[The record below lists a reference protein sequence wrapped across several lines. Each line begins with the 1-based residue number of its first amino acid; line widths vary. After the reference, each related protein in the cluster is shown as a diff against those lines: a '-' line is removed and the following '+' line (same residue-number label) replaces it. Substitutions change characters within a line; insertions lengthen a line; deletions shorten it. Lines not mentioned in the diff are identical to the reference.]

1 MKASEIKKGSVI
13 EVDGAVVYVS
23 ELQVQTASSRSGNTL
38 YKVRGRNVVSRQKFQ
53 ASFKGDEQVQTA
65 ELERRPV
72 QFLYRD
78 PDGCTFMDRET
89 YEQHSFDLDAL
100 DAELPYL
107 TEGLEGI
114 FALVV
119 DGTAVGIELPATV
132 VLEVMECAPAMKA
145 ASASARNKPAT
156 LSTGLV
162 IQVPEYLAQGERVK
176 VNTVTG
182 EFMAR
187 A

>member
-1 MKASEIKKGSVI
+1 MDQGTRQVIHRVEIAKADDQVI
-13 EVDGAVVYVS
+13 ALVGEGQFIVEA
-23 ELQVQTASSRSGNTL
+23 L
-38 YKVRGRNVVSRQKFQ
+38 
-53 ASFKGDEQVQTA
+53 
-65 ELERRPV
+65 RRIN
-72 QFLYRD
+72 FLYRD
-78 PDGCTFMDRET
+78 TAGGTFMDRESF
-89 YEQHSFDLDAL
+89 EQHCFDLDAL
-100 DAELPYL
+100 EAELPYL

-162 IQVPEYLAQGERVK
+162 VQVPEYLASGEMIK
-176 VNTVTG
+176 VNTLTG
-182 EFMAR
+182 DFMSR

>member
-13 EVDGAVVYVS
+13 EVEGAVVLIT

-38 YKVRGRNVVSRQKFQ
+38 YKVRGRNVLTRQKFQ
-53 ASFKGDEQVQTA
+53 GSFKGDDAIQTV

-72 QFLYRD
+72 QFLYQ
-78 PDGCTFMDRET
+78 DGEGATFMDRET
-89 YEQHSFDLDAL
+89 FEQHTFDLDAL
-100 DAELPYL
+100 EAELPYL

-132 VLEVMECAPAMKA
+132 VLEVVECAPAMKA

-156 LSTGLV
+156 LNTGLV
-162 IQVPEYLAQGERVK
+162 VQVPEYLAQGERIK

-187 A
+187 V